1 MLILSDCHSCL
12 QSQPDDDHE
21 AEDEKHHLEGE
32 AEETDNDF
40 IDDDEPDES
49 DSDAVAET
57 RSAIKA
63 LRNRRVFKETT
74 LSCPLCQD
82 LRVVLR
88 HLLAL
93 EWFQIIHN
101 VQFAD
106 GQ

>member
-1 MLILSDCHSCL
+1 
-12 QSQPDDDHE
+12 
-21 AEDEKHHLEGE
+21 
-32 AEETDNDF
+32 
-40 IDDDEPDES
+40 
-49 DSDAVAET
+49 
-57 RSAIKA
+57 
-63 LRNRRVFKETT
+63 

>member
-21 AEDEKHHLEGE
+21 DEDEKHHLEGE

-63 LRNRRVFKETT
+63 LRNRRVFKETN

-88 HLLAL
+88 RLLAL
-93 EWFQIIHN
+93 E
-101 VQFAD
+101 
-106 GQ
+106 